1 MNAIHAKSWLA
12 ALACTALCAA
22 AAPVLADGASA
33 PAPAPYVVPKGVP
46 GYIKAAVT
54 DPARPAEQRARD
66 ADRKPAELLA
76 LSHIKPGDTVVEFA
90 SFGQYFTGLLTD
102 VVGPKGKVYMYD
114 LPYTEKRSGD
124 NSRKFVAEH
133 PNAQYQQID
142 YNNIELPQN
151 VDVIYMVLY
160 YHDLSINK
168 IDVAKLNAKI
178 FKALKPG
185 GVFFVVDHN
194 AAPGS
199 GRRDTDALHR
209 IDPAVIESE
218 VKAAGFKSIVDSNL
232 LAHPADDHT
241 KKVFEVPRGQ
251 TDQTVFTFEK
261 FAFEK
266 PKN

>member
-12 ALACTALCAA
+12 ALACTVLCAA
-22 AAPVLADGASA
+22 ATPALADDAAASA

-46 GYIKAAVT
+46 DYVKAAIA
-54 DPARPAEQRARD
+54 DPSRTADQRARD

-90 SFGQYFTGLLTD
+90 SFGQYFTTFLSD
-102 VVGPKGKVYMYD
+102 IVGPKGKVYMYD
-114 LPYTEKRSGD
+114 LPYTEKRAGD
-124 NSRKFVAEH
+124 NSRKFVAAH
-133 PNAQYQQID
+133 PNAQYQLVD

-151 VDVIYMVLY
+151 VDVIYMVMY
-160 YHDLSINK
+160 YHDLSINN

-194 AAPGS
+194 AVPGS
-199 GRRDTDALHR
+199 GRRDTNKLHR

-218 VKAAGFKSIVDSNL
+218 VKAAGFKMIVDSNL

-241 KKVFEVPRGQ
+241 QMIFAPGVRGR

-261 FAFEK
+261 
-266 PKN
+266 PKH